1 MKIAESAIYNRL
13 MMLLIICCSLFLTN
27 ASSHALSRMD
37 ITETGS
43 LQAMVLTGNE
53 AQMRTGW
60 SIAKG
65 DFNGDGVDDLAI
77 GSPGA
82 IVQGKA
88 DAGSVSIYF
97 GGETFGGLSG
107 DIELAQLQDSQE
119 DVLMVGAAEDEGVGY
134 KVVSGN
140 VNGDGYDDIII
151 VAMDWESDTNIKP
164 ENTKIYVVLGKA
176 SFQGIIA
183 LAAKAD
189 ATLYR
194 EAPTGQETD
203 SMNVTSMAVGKLN
216 DDQYDDIVITDDL
229 VLTVDKGS
237 PLAPG
242 GTFDTNRHGGNN
254 GAAYIVWGKATW
266 GDMNLTTESDVVI
279 NRNGGD
285 DTFQA
290 YSAAIGDLN
299 GDGKADLALGA
310 KKEDHPG
317 KTAAGTVYVIW
328 GQGFPTQ
335 NEVDIDAAAGLVI
348 SGGCDNDMIGG
359 SLAIGDID
367 NDSPA
372 LNDLLIGAPDS
383 NLCGINQDGM
393 GSVAVLSGRTDWK
406 SNWVLDKIFGDGY
419 DLRFLW
425 KNEYARPGIY
435 TGETLLVEDVNG
447 DGTGDVV
454 IGTPGASTD
463 PKDLG
468 CGLISVVYGGNF
480 TKDEYGLSADADI
493 MITAPTGEDIL
504 SNGRMGSSI
513 AVGNFNGAGE
523 PDMVVGAPK
532 GKNFR
537 GNTSAGWCGV
547 LFDVTGGTT
556 GLAYVINGLKVLAGL
571 DAPIYDKTGDTIVS
585 MADILLELKNILK

>member
-1 MKIAESAIYNRL
+1 MKIAQSAIRTIFVT
-13 MMLLIICCSLFLTN
+13 LLIICCSLFLTN
-27 ASSHALSRMD
+27 ARSHALSRMD

-60 SIAKG
+60 SMAKG

-88 DAGSVSIYF
+88 DAGAVSIYF
-97 GGETFGGLSG
+97 GGEPFAGLSG
-107 DIELAQLQDSQE
+107 DIELAQLQDPQE
-119 DVLMVGAAEDEGVGY
+119 DVLLVGASEDEGVGF

-140 VNGDGYDDIII
+140 VNGDSYDDLII

-164 ENTKIYVVLGKA
+164 ENTKIYVVLGKT
-176 SFQGIIA
+176 SFKSIIA
-183 LAAKAD
+183 LAAGAD
-189 ATLYR
+189 AALYR

-229 VLTVDKGS
+229 VLTIDKGS

-242 GTFDTNRHGGNN
+242 GTFDSARHGGNN

-266 GDMNLTTESDVVI
+266 GDINLTTSSDVVI
-279 NRNGGD
+279 NRNGGE

-310 KKEDHPG
+310 KKEDQPG

-335 NEVDIDAAAGLVI
+335 NVVDIDAAAGLVI

-359 SLAIGDID
+359 SLAIGDIN
-367 NDSPA
+367 NDPSG

-383 NLCGINQDGM
+383 NLCGINQDGI
-393 GSVAVLSGRTDWK
+393 GSVAVLWGR
-406 SNWVLDKIFGDGY
+406 SNWPATWNLNTIFGDGY
-419 DLRFLW
+419 NLQFSW

-435 TGETLLVEDVNG
+435 TGETLLVEDV
-447 DGTGDVV
+447 T
-454 IGTPGASTD
+454 
-463 PKDLG
+463 
-468 CGLISVVYGGNF
+468 
-480 TKDEYGLSADADI
+480 E
-493 MITAPTGEDIL
+493 TAQAT
-504 SNGRMGSSI
+504 
-513 AVGNFNGAGE
+513 
-523 PDMVVGAPK
+523 
-532 GKNFR
+532 
-537 GNTSAGWCGV
+537 
-547 LFDVTGGTT
+547 
-556 GLAYVINGLKVLAGL
+556 
-571 DAPIYDKTGDTIVS
+571 
-585 MADILLELKNILK
+585 